1 MIAGN
6 SGSGKSTSLRNLDP
20 TTTFVVNCG
29 KKELTFPRARV
40 NYRPYDKSTGKGNM
54 INTNVF
60 ETVVAIIP
68 LVSAKLPHIKTLV
81 IDDFQYAMAAS
92 VMKNISIKGFDKW
105 NELANG
111 VWQVVDAAKNQR
123 EDLTVVFVEHL
134 DTAYDDSG
142 VRNTKAKTVGKLVD
156 NLINLDGLFGMI
168 LYSEVI
174 RNEEGKITYVFRTH
188 TSGSDTCK
196 TPMEMFEEDYIPNDL
211 ALVIS
216 RMNEYYGEEVEI
228 AIR

>member
-20 TTTFVVNCG
+20 ATTFVVNCG
-29 KKELTFPRARV
+29 KKELTFPKARA
-40 NYRPYDKSTGKGNM
+40 NYKAYDKATGKGNI
-54 INTNVF
+54 INTNSF
-60 ETVVAIIP
+60 EAVIAIIP
-68 LVSAKLPHIKTLV
+68 LVSSKLPHIRTLV

-92 VMKNISIKGFDKW
+92 VMKNIGIKGFEKW

-123 EDLTVVFVEHL
+123 DNLTVVFVEHL
-134 DTAYDDSG
+134 DVTYDDSG
-142 VRNTKAKTVGKLVD
+142 ARNTKAKTVGKLVD

-174 RNEEGKITYVFRTH
+174 KNEEGKITYVFRTH
-188 TSGSDTCK
+188 TTGSDTCK
-196 TPMEMFEEDYIPNDL
+196 TPMDMFEEDYIPNDL
-211 ALVIS
+211 ALVID
-216 RMNEYYGEEVEI
+216 RMNEYYGEELEI
-228 AIR
+228 AIQ